1 MALERLQARA
11 TADIPDLDRV
21 VERRRR
27 QLRRIV
33 REGYRVNRTAMALER
48 LQARAAADI
57 PDLDRVVVR
66 RRCQLRRIVRE
77 GH

>member
-1 MALERLQARA
+1 
-11 TADIPDLDRV
+11 
-21 VERRRR
+21 
-27 QLRRIV
+27 
-33 REGYRVNRTAMALER
+33 MALER

-66 RRCQLRRIVRE
+66 RRRQLRRIVRE